1 MAGVKET
8 LGVAVIDEKTV
19 KRIAHLAR
27 IGVSPN
33 EVSQLQKDMNV
44 ILSFLDTLKTVDIS
58 KIHEDEFTTVAPV
71 TLALSPPSPR
81 AEDIKKILANAPVA
95 EDDFFV
101 IPKVVE

>member
-1 MAGVKET
+1 MT
-8 LGVAVIDEKTV
+8 VIDEKTV

-33 EVSQLQKDMNV
+33 EVTQLQKDMSV
-44 ILSFLDTLKTVDIS
+44 ILSFLDALKEVDIS
-58 KIHEDEFTTVAPV
+58 TVHEDECTTGTSV
-71 TLALSPPSPR
+71 TPDDTPPSPK

>member
-1 MAGVKET
+1 VT
-8 LGVAVIDEKTV
+8 VIDEKTV

-33 EVSQLQKDMNV
+33 EVTQLQKDMSV
-44 ILSFLDTLKTVDIS
+44 IFSFLDTLKEVDIS
-58 KIHEDEFTTVAPV
+58 MIHDFESTNAHPI
-71 TLALSPPSPR
+71 TLLDPPPSPR
-81 AEDIKKILANAPVA
+81 AEDIKKILANAPMA